1 MRCAFVYLYAD
12 YAAVKANSFILLM
25 LRTVFQVVGYFVY
38 YRFINPALVSPDAY
52 GLLDAPL
59 TPAQAKNVIVLAK
72 VLQVKS
78 YSLKIRHIFHISA
91 LLFKQFSFSQSA
103 CSTGRHTAKMK

>member
-1 MRCAFVYLYAD
+1 MYVCVHVGVNVHVYAYANNG
-12 YAAVKANSFILLM
+12 VK
-25 LRTVFQVVGYFVY
+25 VVGYFVY

-72 VLQVKS
+72 VLQVIIII
-78 YSLKIRHIFHISA
+78 LIERHISHKSNIHTRPRTRTHA
-91 LLFKQFSFSQSA
+91 HTNTHKHPRMLLYVSGS
-103 CSTGRHTAKMK
+103 